1 MWTKID
7 NQEVV
12 FEIKPGDIIT
22 TKPGKKEEEYIIEK
36 IFPSYVSVTQANGKQ
51 NNEIFP
57 GEELLSGSWWIKL

>member
-7 NQEVV
+7 NHEVV

-36 IFPSYVSVTQANGKQ
+36 ILPSCIYVNPANGKREA
-51 NNEIFP
+51 EIFP
-57 GEELLSGSWWIKL
+57 AEELLSGSWWIRL